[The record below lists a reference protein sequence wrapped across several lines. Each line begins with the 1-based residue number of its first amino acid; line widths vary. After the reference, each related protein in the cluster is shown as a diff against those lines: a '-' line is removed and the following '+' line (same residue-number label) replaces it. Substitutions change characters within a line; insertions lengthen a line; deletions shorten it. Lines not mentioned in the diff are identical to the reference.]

1 MNNELR
7 QLADSARQVI
17 TRQGLAADE
26 QENWQ
31 IIIDLGWLM
40 VALPE
45 AQGGLG
51 MGPEARAI
59 LYREMGR
66 GLATTPF
73 LSQMLAID
81 AVAESDALNAS
92 LATLLENM
100 VSGHCRVSTSLAASR
115 ADIFDEVS
123 DALVISG
130 QIVAVPSLDQAQY
143 VLMSTTDQNCVA
155 LVALTSPGV
164 SCSQTPTWDETRSL
178 FELELDNVRVPL
190 NRVLARGPS
199 AAKLCRRLMIQ
210 RDFALACDCVGAAAE
225 LLDKTVAY
233 LQTRQQFG
241 RPLALFQAL
250 KHRCA
255 DLKAEV
261 EAADALLRASLAISF
276 DASGNLVDGDVAD
289 NAACE
294 TKKLS
299 SDAFVAVAEEALQL
313 HGGIGMT
320 AEHEC
325 HLFLKRALL
334 NEHLGGHADRYT
346 TELASR
352 YLALV

>member
-155 LVALTSPGV
+155 LVAL
-164 SCSQTPTWDETRSL
+164 
-178 FELELDNVRVPL
+178 

-299 SDAFVAVAEEALQL
+299 SDAFVAVAEE
-313 HGGIGMT
+313 
-320 AEHEC
+320 
-325 HLFLKRALL
+325 
-334 NEHLGGHADRYT
+334 T
-346 TELASR
+346 TYAQ
-352 YLALV
+352 